1 MMRACSPSAGGSLSA
16 RFGQNLSEH
25 NILHD
30 EAIARILRRRTHR
43 QYSNEQVP
51 ADLLDAL
58 LNVAF
63 SASSKSDYQQASV
76 IEVQD
81 PGRRHD
87 LAELVPAM
95 PWIGAA
101 PVFLVFCADAN
112 RLQRICELRGHPTP
126 NQNLESFFNATVDA
140 ALVMQTFI
148 LAAEQVGL
156 GCCPISVI
164 RNHLT
169 RVREILGLPERVV
182 PVAGLCVGY
191 PAGDGHI
198 SMRLPPA
205 LTRHVDRYDDTD
217 FARELDDYD
226 RRRAKVAPVAR
237 EKQRAPEKF
246 GYADFYGW
254 SEDKSRQAAEREGKA
269 FGTMVRSSGFS
280 LD

>member
-1 MMRACSPSAGGSLSA
+1 MSLARDLLTA
-16 RFGQNLSEH
+16 RFGQNSPEH
-25 NILHD
+25 KIFND

-43 QYSNEQVP
+43 RYSDQPVP

-58 LNVAF
+58 LSVAF
-63 SASSKSDYQQASV
+63 SASAKSDYQQASV
-76 IEVQD
+76 IQVRD
-81 PGRRHD
+81 PDRRRQI
-87 LAELVPAM
+87 AELIPAM
-95 PWIGAA
+95 PWIGVS

-112 RLQRICELRGHPTP
+112 RLQKICDLRGRPTP
-126 NQNLESFFNATVDA
+126 NQNLEAFFNATVDA

-148 LAAEQVGL
+148 LAAEHVGL

-164 RNHLT
+164 RNHLP
-169 RVREILGLPERVV
+169 RVREILSLPERVI

-191 PAGDGHI
+191 PAGEGHI
-198 SMRLPPA
+198 SMRLPPR

-217 FARELDDYD
+217 LARELDDYD
-226 RRRAKVAPVAR
+226 HRREKVAPTSR

-254 SEDKSRQAAEREGKA
+254 SEDKCRQAVAGEGKK
-269 FGTMVRSSGFS
+269 FGAMVRASGFS

>member
-1 MMRACSPSAGGSLSA
+1 MSLAGDLLTA
-16 RFGQNLSEH
+16 RFGQNSPEH
-25 NILHD
+25 KIFND

-43 QYSNEQVP
+43 RYSDQPVP

-58 LNVAF
+58 LSVAF
-63 SASSKSDYQQASV
+63 SASAKSDYQQASV
-76 IEVQD
+76 IQVRD
-81 PGRRHD
+81 PDRRRQI
-87 LAELVPAM
+87 AELVPAM
-95 PWIGAA
+95 PWIGVS

-112 RLQRICELRGHPTP
+112 RLQKICDLRGRPTP

-148 LAAEQVGL
+148 LAAEHVDL

-164 RNHLT
+164 RNHLP
-169 RVREILGLPERVV
+169 RVREILSLPERVI
-182 PVAGLCVGY
+182 PAAGLCVGY
-191 PAGDGHI
+191 PASEGHI
-198 SMRLPPA
+198 SMRLPPR

-217 FARELDDYD
+217 LARELHDYD
-226 RRRAKVAPVAR
+226 HRREKVAPTAR

-254 SEDKSRQAAEREGKA
+254 SEDKCRQAVAGEGKK
-269 FGTMVRSSGFS
+269 FGAMVRASGFS

>member
-1 MMRACSPSAGGSLSA
+1 LAAGLLTA
-16 RFGQNLSEH
+16 RFGQNLPEH
-25 NILHD
+25 KIFHH

-43 QYSNEQVP
+43 QYSNQPVP

-81 PGRRHD
+81 PDRRRA

-95 PWIGAA
+95 PWIGVS

-112 RLQRICELRGHPTP
+112 RLQKICELRGHPTP
-126 NQNLESFFNATVDA
+126 NQNLEAFFNATVDA

-164 RNHLT
+164 RNHLL
-169 RVREILGLPERVV
+169 RVREILSLPDRVL

-198 SMRLPPA
+198 SMRLPA
-205 LTRHVDRYDDTD
+205 RLTRHVDHYDDTNLAHD
-217 FARELDDYD
+217 LDDYD
-226 RRRAKVAPVAR
+226 RRRAKAAPVAR
-237 EKQRAPEKF
+237 EKQRASQKF
-246 GYADFYGW
+246 GYVDFYGW
-254 SEDKSRQAAEREGKA
+254 SEDKSRQAAEREGKT
-269 FGTMVRSSGFS
+269 FGAMARSSGFS

>member
-1 MMRACSPSAGGSLSA
+1 MSLARDLLTA
-16 RFGQNLSEH
+16 RFGQNSPEH
-25 NILHD
+25 KIFND

-43 QYSNEQVP
+43 RYSDQPVP

-58 LNVAF
+58 LSVAF
-63 SASSKSDYQQASV
+63 SASAKSDYQQASV
-76 IEVQD
+76 IQVRD
-81 PGRRHD
+81 PDRRRQI
-87 LAELVPAM
+87 AELIPAM
-95 PWIGAA
+95 PWIGVS

-112 RLQRICELRGHPTP
+112 RLQKICDLRGRPTP
-126 NQNLESFFNATVDA
+126 NQNLEAFFNATVDA

-148 LAAEQVGL
+148 LAAEHVGL

-164 RNHLT
+164 RNHLP
-169 RVREILGLPERVV
+169 RVREILSLPERVI

-191 PAGDGHI
+191 PAGEGHI
-198 SMRLPPA
+198 SMRLPPR

-217 FARELDDYD
+217 LARELDDYD
-226 RRRAKVAPVAR
+226 HRREKVAPTAR

-254 SEDKSRQAAEREGKA
+254 SEDKCRQAVAGEGKK
-269 FGTMVRSSGFS
+269 FGAMVRASGFS

>member
-1 MMRACSPSAGGSLSA
+1 MSLARDLLTA
-16 RFGQNLSEH
+16 RFGQNSPEH
-25 NILHD
+25 KIFND

-43 QYSNEQVP
+43 RYSDQPVP

-58 LNVAF
+58 LSVAF
-63 SASSKSDYQQASV
+63 SASAKSDYQQASV
-76 IEVQD
+76 IQVRD
-81 PGRRHD
+81 PDRRRQI
-87 LAELVPAM
+87 AELIPAM
-95 PWIGAA
+95 PWIGVS

-112 RLQRICELRGHPTP
+112 RLQKICNLRGRPTP
-126 NQNLESFFNATVDA
+126 NQNLEAFFNATVDA

-148 LAAEQVGL
+148 LAAEHVGL

-164 RNHLT
+164 RNHLP
-169 RVREILGLPERVV
+169 RVQEILSLPERVI

-191 PAGDGHI
+191 PAGEGHI
-198 SMRLPPA
+198 SMRLPPR

-217 FARELDDYD
+217 LARELDDYD
-226 RRRAKVAPVAR
+226 HRREKVAPTSR

-254 SEDKSRQAAEREGKA
+254 SEDKCRQAVAGEGKK
-269 FGTMVRSSGFS
+269 FGAMVRASGFS

>member
-1 MMRACSPSAGGSLSA
+1 MSLAGDLLAA
-16 RFGQNLSEH
+16 RFGQNLAEH
-25 NILHD
+25 KIFND

-43 QYSNEQVP
+43 RYSDQPVP

-58 LNVAF
+58 LSVAF
-63 SASSKSDYQQASV
+63 SASAKSDYQQASV
-76 IEVQD
+76 IQVRD
-81 PGRRHD
+81 PDRRRQI
-87 LAELVPAM
+87 AELIPAM
-95 PWIGAA
+95 PWIGAS

-112 RLQRICELRGHPTP
+112 RLQKICDLRGRPTP
-126 NQNLESFFNATVDA
+126 NQNLEAFFNATVDA

-148 LAAEQVGL
+148 LAAEHVGL

-164 RNHLT
+164 RNHLP
-169 RVREILGLPERVV
+169 RVREILSLPERVI

-191 PAGDGHI
+191 PASEGHI
-198 SMRLPPA
+198 SMRLPPR

-217 FARELDDYD
+217 LARELDDYD
-226 RRRAKVAPVAR
+226 HRREKIAPTSR

-254 SEDKSRQAAEREGKA
+254 SEDKCRQAVAGEGKK
-269 FGTMVRSSGFS
+269 FGAMVRACGFL